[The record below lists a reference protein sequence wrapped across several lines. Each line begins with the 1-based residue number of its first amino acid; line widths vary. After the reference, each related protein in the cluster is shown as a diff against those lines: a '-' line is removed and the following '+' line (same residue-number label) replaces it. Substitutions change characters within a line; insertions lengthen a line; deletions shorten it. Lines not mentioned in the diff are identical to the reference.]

1 MSRCH
6 WSKTLAGESVSE
18 IRLWSN
24 LDRAGGKVTPD
35 ESLCSSAKNAHDTP
49 PAPRRPRSGAAMMLR
64 HCQVI
69 TDAIYDF
76 DANSVNESIVFGQ
89 LLSGRWIASATPVST
104 VSE

>member
-18 IRLWSN
+18 IRPRAESGP
-24 LDRAGGKVTPD
+24 AGGKMTPD
-35 ESLCSSAKNAHDTP
+35 ERLCSSAKNAHDTP

-89 LLSGRWIASATPVST
+89 LLSGRWVASATPVST
-104 VSE
+104 VNE